1 MIQKQV
7 LELSHQLTKM
17 KKRKLEEHG
26 ESDHELI
33 ANFENMFQRY
43 GHNKQLLDRDEYH
56 RDFSNPIY
64 IEINVE

>member
-7 LELSHQLTKM
+7 LELSHQLIKM

-43 GHNKQLLDRDEYH
+43 EHNR
-56 RDFSNPIY
+56 
-64 IEINVE
+64 